1 MIPGSYLAVN
11 MCVIY
16 LDDSSVMLV
25 TFIPSHFDEKT
36 MPIRDCL
43 GFKFNL
49 IFEIS
54 KSVGFKN

>member
-16 LDDSSVMLV
+16 LDDSSVMLMS
-25 TFIPSHFDEKT
+25 FIPSHFDEKT
-36 MPIRDCL
+36 VPTTDK
-43 GFKFNL
+43 GFKFYL
-49 IFEIS
+49 ISEIS